1 MVKRATSARTAALID
16 SALVFLF
23 TCALIYPLF
32 SLEYLDNWASIES
45 TFISDARVLREHLP
59 HPSWLPL
66 WYCGTRFDYVYPPA
80 IPYGTAL
87 ISLGLGVSTARA
99 YHLLTA
105 ILYALGIAGVYWLA
119 YAGTRSRQKA
129 WLASIFTALLSP
141 AFLLMPA
148 LRYDSPFRVPQR
160 LHVLMSY
167 GEGPHI
173 SSLAILGITLAV
185 SFVALR
191 RWNIPAFVASGA
203 LSAAVVATNF
213 YGATALAI
221 FFPILAWAV
230 FLEVRQPVVW
240 LRAAGIAAVAYGLC
254 ASWLTPSYFRIT
266 QLNLHWVATPGKTA
280 HIAAAIC
287 FVAIFCIVSFYA
299 TRRRRDVAWP
309 VFLWGSAIF
318 LSIYVLGFFYFKF
331 SVTGDPVRLTP
342 ELDLALI
349 LLATYYLSIAWSRP
363 MLRSGI
369 VVLLCVASYPAIQ
382 YLRHAWTIFPR
393 AADVRERCEFQT
405 TKWLHDHLP
414 DARAFSCGSIR
425 FWYNTWYND
434 SQIYGGSNQ
443 GMLNQILPVAN
454 WQIAQGDKAE
464 PAVAWLQALGAD
476 AVIVA
481 DNTSQEWYHDYAYP
495 EKFKGVL
502 ESIYDDHKG
511 NVIYRIPRRFAGIAR
526 VVERSN
532 VLALGPP
539 TGADYLATLTRYVAA
554 VEQGPDSP
562 VTFKRTDFET
572 VELVA
577 STAPSQAV
585 LLQET
590 FDPAWH
596 AYSEGR
602 PLTIDRDPSMGFMLI
617 QALPGTHP
625 IQVRF
630 ETPLENRVGLGLT
643 IVTGVILVA
652 LICVAA
658 RRRFV
663 LSRQISRQ

>member
-1 MVKRATSARTAALID
+1 MLKRVTSARTAALID

-23 TCALIYPLF
+23 ACALIYPLF

-80 IPYGTAL
+80 LPYSTAL

-240 LRAAGIAAVAYGLC
+240 LRAAGIAAVAYCLC

-287 FVAIFCIVSFYA
+287 FVAIFCIVSFHA

-318 LSIYVLGFFYFKF
+318 LAIYVLGWYYFKF

-349 LLATYYLSIAWSRP
+349 LLGTYYLSIAWGRP

-369 VVLLCVASYPAIQ
+369 VVLLCLASYPAIQ
-382 YLRHAWTIFPR
+382 YLRHAWTIFPKT
-393 AADVRERCEFQT
+393 ADVRERCEFQT
-405 TKWLHDHLP
+405 AKWMHDHLP
-414 DARAFSCGSIR
+414 DARAFPCGSIR
-425 FWYNTWYND
+425 FWYNTWYNNN
-434 SQIYGGSNQ
+434 QIYGGSNQ

-454 WQIAQGDKAE
+454 WQIAHGDKAE

-481 DNTSQEWYHDYAYP
+481 DNTSQEWYHDYSYP

-577 STAPSQAV
+577 STAPSQAL